1 MLKLKVLSTQN
12 VFILPNDTANELL
25 SLYPDDYELL
35 EGAGA
40 GVGVNKKN
48 EVRAGKKKV
57 KGNLLKNSVITEN
70 LPKISSSIL
79 HLILDI

>member
-35 EGAGA
+35 EGT
-40 GVGVNKKN
+40 GVNKKN

>member
-35 EGAGA
+35 EGAG
-40 GVGVNKKN
+40 VNKGKR
-48 EVRAGKKKV
+48 VKKKE
-57 KGNLLKNSVITEN
+57 KDKLLKNSVITEN

>member
-25 SLYPDDYELL
+25 SLYPEDYELL
-35 EGAGA
+35 EGVNGA
-40 GVGVNKKN
+40 GVGVKEGKK
-48 EVRAGKKKV
+48 VKKKV
-57 KGNLLKNSVITEN
+57 KDKLFKNSVITEN
-70 LPKISSSIL
+70 LPKISSTIL